1 MPVMLMAIAGLEKD
15 ITGPG
20 MTPLR
25 PSLLENMQV
34 LLRLVLKVSVGI
46 LDAKAIE
53 ESPNFSTEPA

>member
-34 LLRLVLKVSVGI
+34 LLRLVLKVSAGI

>member
-1 MPVMLMAIAGLEKD
+1 MAIAGLEKD
-15 ITGPG
+15 IAGPG

-34 LLRLVLKVSVGI
+34 LLRLVLKVSAGI

-53 ESPNFSTEPA
+53 KSPNFSTEPA